1 MYHTKSYFPS
11 HPNPQ
16 FARKDFLNLD
26 GQWNFV
32 FDDQDEGIKKQYFR
46 HFPAGLKINVPYSYQ
61 TESSGINIKEPHRI
75 LWYRKEFEFSKI
87 SNQRVFLHFEGVDYL
102 ADVYLNGQYLGH
114 HQGGYERFSFE
125 VTSLLKKGMNVLI
138 IRAEDDFS
146 AIHPRG
152 KQRTKPESFG
162 CFYTET
168 SGIWKSVWLEKTGE
182 TLLNSVKIYPSF
194 KDNDVKME
202 FEVKGEEEGVELET
216 EITYHDELI
225 ARERKTV
232 NHTFF
237 TQTFDLTTDSD
248 FLKIQI
254 WSPEHPNLYDVKFT
268 ILKDGKIIDTVYSYF
283 GMAEYSVEDR
293 NIYLNR
299 CHFFPRFVLDQGY
312 SPKGGLTLNEEE
324 MVQDI
329 SLMKDIG
336 MNGCRKHQKIE
347 SDLFYY
353 YADILGYALWQ
364 ELPSFYDW
372 KQETILL
379 ASHEWLE
386 ILKQHLNHPC
396 LMAYVICNESWG
408 IQGIRD
414 KKEQQEFT
422 LGLYHLTKS
431 IDPKRFVISN
441 DGWEHT
447 ESDLLTLHDYSSSK
461 EELLK
466 EFSSVE
472 EDLKNG
478 VERTDSILK
487 PRAIYNSK
495 VIDKPVLLT
504 EFGGIAFQKDYEE
517 GWGYGNMVT
526 SEEEYLKRIKGQVD
540 AIFESGEIQGFC
552 YTQVADVEQEKNGLT
567 DGKRE
572 YKADKEKL
580 KEIFGR
586 ER

>member
-26 GQWNFV
+26 GQWDFV
-32 FDDQDEGIKKQYFR
+32 FDDQDEGINNQYLQR
-46 HFPAGLKINVPYSYQ
+46 FPTGLKINVPFSYQ
-61 TESSGINIKEPHRI
+61 TENSGINIKEPHKI
-75 LWYRKEFEFSKI
+75 LWYQKGFEFSKI

-138 IRAEDDFS
+138 VRAEDDFS

-168 SGIWKSVWLEKTGE
+168 SGIWKSVWLEKTGQ
-182 TLLNSVKIYPSF
+182 TLLYSVKIYPSF
-194 KDNDVKME
+194 KDNEVKME
-202 FEVKGEEEGVELET
+202 YEVQGKEDGIELET

-232 NHTFF
+232 NHPFF

-268 ILKDGKIIDTVYSYF
+268 ILKNGKIIDTVYSYF
-283 GMAEYSVEDR
+283 GVAEYSAQDR

-312 SPKGGLTLNEEE
+312 SSKGGLTLKEEE
-324 MVQDI
+324 MVKDI
-329 SLMKDIG
+329 SLMKNIG

-408 IQGIRD
+408 IQSINE

-422 LGLYHLTKS
+422 LGLYHLTKA

-447 ESDLLTLHDYSSSK
+447 LSDFLTLHDYSSSK

-466 EFSSVE
+466 EFSSME

-478 VERTDSILK
+478 IERTDSILK
-487 PRAIYNSK
+487 PRAIDNSK
-495 VIDKPVLLT
+495 VMDKPILLT
-504 EFGGIAFQKDYEE
+504 EFGGIAFQKDQKD

-526 SEEEYLKRIKGQVD
+526 SDEEYLKRIKGQVD

-552 YTQVADVEQEKNGLT
+552 YTQVSDVEQEKNGLT
-567 DGKRE
+567 DESRN